1 MSLLPKGLELVKT
14 EKEPIP
20 VRICQAEG
28 SGPWFTVMVN
38 PLSVD
43 RFKRLLSKSNPPA
56 NVRPNSKAARD
67 YTAKFERTY
76 CKAVIADWS
85 GLTIANL
92 EDLLAGEDMISGD
105 AVDDYRESGEE
116 IEFSLDLATYI
127 YQNSWADKFSNPIF
141 TAIQD
146 GVSEEEEEED
156 EKNDF

>member
-1 MSLLPKGLELVKT
+1 
-14 EKEPIP
+14 
-20 VRICQAEG
+20 
-28 SGPWFTVMVN
+28 
-38 PLSVD
+38 
-43 RFKRLLSKSNPPA
+43 
-56 NVRPNSKAARD
+56 
-67 YTAKFERTY
+67 
-76 CKAVIADWS
+76 
-85 GLTIANL
+85 
-92 EDLLAGEDMISGD
+92 MISGD